1 VFEVSVLGRVEA
13 RADGRHVEITSRT
26 QRILLAALA
35 QARGAPVPTDRLAW
49 LVWGDTPPHRAAQSL
64 KSHLSRLRR
73 TLGEDVIA
81 ARSPGYALD
90 LPPEAIDVH
99 RFEAGIRDARSLQAL
114 DEALALWRGT
124 PFGELADNEQLAG
137 EVARLT
143 EQHLT
148 GRLRRAEL
156 LADAGRHDDAIGDL
170 RALAAE
176 VPLDERARIALVT
189 ALHRAGRQADA
200 IAAADRYRA
209 DAAEVG
215 LEPSGA
221 FLAAERAVFAQ
232 PPSDP
237 STAPRPSPPARL
249 DPLVGRD
256 DELDRVCGLL
266 EERRLVTLVGPGGV
280 GKTAL
285 AMEVARRMGERAS
298 DEVWIATLAEVE
310 DREGVLPAIVRSVGA
325 PTTQP
330 LDASLCG
337 YLTNRAGILV
347 LDNTEHL
354 STPICRVAD
363 QVLSCAAEVRIL
375 TTGRQPLG
383 LAGEAVVAVTPL
395 DPDAAHRLLRERCH
409 DAGGTIE
416 PHDADLVA
424 RICERL
430 DHLPLAIEMAAARL
444 RALSLADLDRHLDQR
459 LGLLR
464 SGRDGRHE
472 TLGDVVAW
480 SHGLLDDEQRTLFDQ
495 LAVFAGPF
503 DLEAAS
509 AVHGSHHTAGP
520 LADLVDRSLVQV
532 VPDQGRGAR
541 YHLLETVRTFAGE
554 RLAASPKAEEVAGRF
569 VAHHVELAE
578 RIGEGVSGPDEQRWV
593 STFELHTPN
602 LQATHAR
609 VLEHGDVDAAVRL
622 ATAPYHLIYQRLRAD
637 IGAWA
642 DATLPL
648 ARAAGHPATD
658 AVVALVAL
666 DRLNRGL
673 DEEAHRLLV
682 GVTLDPVARQAFEI
696 HGDLFLYRGELE
708 AAHEQYVLAEHL
720 AEEAGDR
727 FTTWFARISRAM
739 PLGYGE
745 HLDDALAILGVVRPL
760 VEDAGLELLAA
771 WCDYATAE
779 ALVEHD
785 PVRSLDLVDRAV
797 ARADQ
802 GGWRMLAGVARLTAS
817 SLRAR
822 SADPADAVAGF
833 ERLLRHWRALGD
845 QVHQWTTM
853 RNLVELLV
861 RLDALEAAA
870 TILGAVD
877 EAPTPSFGPERDRL
891 DGARERIHRR
901 LGERADLLIS
911 TGRTLD
917 LDAGVEI
924 GLAALVGHERPGPL
938 PPATARHPGP

>member
-395 DPDAAHRLLRERCH
+395 DPDAAHRLLRER
-409 DAGGTIE
+409 
-416 PHDADLVA
+416 
-424 RICERL
+424 
-430 DHLPLAIEMAAARL
+430 
-444 RALSLADLDRHLDQR
+444 
-459 LGLLR
+459 
-464 SGRDGRHE
+464 
-472 TLGDVVAW
+472 
-480 SHGLLDDEQRTLFDQ
+480 
-495 LAVFAGPF
+495 
-503 DLEAAS
+503 
-509 AVHGSHHTAGP
+509 
-520 LADLVDRSLVQV
+520 
-532 VPDQGRGAR
+532 
-541 YHLLETVRTFAGE
+541 
-554 RLAASPKAEEVAGRF
+554 
-569 VAHHVELAE
+569 
-578 RIGEGVSGPDEQRWV
+578 
-593 STFELHTPN
+593 
-602 LQATHAR
+602 
-609 VLEHGDVDAAVRL
+609 
-622 ATAPYHLIYQRLRAD
+622 
-637 IGAWA
+637 
-642 DATLPL
+642 
-648 ARAAGHPATD
+648 
-658 AVVALVAL
+658 
-666 DRLNRGL
+666 
-673 DEEAHRLLV
+673 
-682 GVTLDPVARQAFEI
+682 
-696 HGDLFLYRGELE
+696 
-708 AAHEQYVLAEHL
+708 
-720 AEEAGDR
+720 
-727 FTTWFARISRAM
+727 
-739 PLGYGE
+739 
-745 HLDDALAILGVVRPL
+745 
-760 VEDAGLELLAA
+760 
-771 WCDYATAE
+771 
-779 ALVEHD
+779 
-785 PVRSLDLVDRAV
+785 
-797 ARADQ
+797 
-802 GGWRMLAGVARLTAS
+802 
-817 SLRAR
+817 
-822 SADPADAVAGF
+822 
-833 ERLLRHWRALGD
+833 
-845 QVHQWTTM
+845 
-853 RNLVELLV
+853 
-861 RLDALEAAA
+861 
-870 TILGAVD
+870 
-877 EAPTPSFGPERDRL
+877 
-891 DGARERIHRR
+891 
-901 LGERADLLIS
+901 
-911 TGRTLD
+911 
-917 LDAGVEI
+917 
-924 GLAALVGHERPGPL
+924 
-938 PPATARHPGP
+938 